1 MALGLSTAFTTLFD
15 AEVKS
20 AYQATSVLRGTTRM
34 RVGVEGN
41 TIKFPKI
48 GKGVAT
54 QRIPQA
60 DVTPLNV
67 TYSQVS
73 MNMVDYNAAEYSDIF
88 NQQKVNFVERSELVQ
103 VVSNAI
109 GRRLDQLIL
118 DAINASSTSLTVA
131 NSIGGSNTNINVAKL
146 RRVKK
151 LMDTNNVPPD
161 GRFMCIHAA
170 GLEGLLGET
179 QATSVDYNSVRALV
193 SGEVNSFLGM
203 TFIVLGDRS
212 EGGLA
217 VDGSLDRTCFAW
229 HKDAVGY
236 GEGIGMRSEITYI
249 AEKTSW
255 LVNALFSANAVAID
269 DEGIVKITARES

>member
-1 MALGLSTAFTTLFD
+1 
-15 AEVKS
+15 
-20 AYQATSVLRGTTRM
+20 
-34 RVGVEGN
+34 
-41 TIKFPKI
+41 
-48 GKGVAT
+48 
-54 QRIPQA
+54 
-60 DVTPLNV
+60 
-67 TYSQVS
+67 
-73 MNMVDYNAAEYSDIF
+73 
-88 NQQKVNFVERSELVQ
+88 
-103 VVSNAI
+103 
-109 GRRLDQLIL
+109 
-118 DAINASSTSLTVA
+118 
-131 NSIGGSNTNINVAKL
+131 
-146 RRVKK
+146 
-151 LMDTNNVPPD
+151 
-161 GRFMCIHAA
+161 MCIHAA